1 MTCATSEAP
10 PPLKAL
16 RPRCFKADVL
26 DGLQCK
32 VERRISRRWFPPLAR
47 PDVPLSVVAS
57 RLDHVAMISD
67 EPLHVT
73 CVGAWKGFRLVLLDL
88 LLLTQNALLI

>member
-1 MTCATSEAP
+1 M
-10 PPLKAL
+10 
-16 RPRCFKADVL
+16 
-26 DGLQCK
+26 
-32 VERRISRRWFPPLAR
+32 
-47 PDVPLSVVAS
+47 AS

-88 LLLTQNALLI
+88 LLLTQIALLI